1 MASNIRSI
9 IFVHG
14 LWGHPKHTWETTE
27 AVPPLVRGDD
37 NDRSLEST
45 GRKNSFAK
53 IMRSVSFQK
62 LQYRKTP
69 TSTSIA
75 TTSLDDAFSAS
86 VGLSYWET
94 PDSDEMTA
102 RPKKV
107 FWPRDLLPLD
117 IPEARI
123 LTYGYDA
130 DVIGSTQNDST
141 KLNNLTTHAQ
151 DLLAKLDREMKN
163 EVNQDLDVLSTAN

>member
-1 MASNIRSI
+1 MASDIQSI

-27 AVPPLVRGDD
+27 AVPALVRDDD
-37 NDRSLEST
+37 NDQPLEPT

-75 TTSLDDAFSAS
+75 TTSSEDASS
-86 VGLSYWET
+86 SLGLSYWET
-94 PDSDEMTA
+94 PNSDEMTA

-123 LTYGYDA
+123 STYGYDA
-130 DVIGSTQNDST
+130 DVIGSIQNDST
-141 KLNNLTTHAQ
+141 KMNNLTMHAQ

-163 EVNQDLDVLSTAN
+163 EASKDLDVLSTAN

>member
-1 MASNIRSI
+1 MASNIQSI

-14 LWGHPKHTWETTE
+14 LWGHPKHTWETK
-27 AVPPLVRGDD
+27 AVPPSVRIVD
-37 NDRSLEST
+37 NVPSSDAT
-45 GRKNSFAK
+45 GRKNSFTK
-53 IMRSVSFQK
+53 IMRSVSFQR

-69 TSTSIA
+69 TSSSLA
-75 TTSLDDAFSAS
+75 TTSSGNTSLS
-86 VGLSYWET
+86 VGLSYWEM
-94 PDSDEMTA
+94 PESNEMTA

-130 DVIGSTQNDST
+130 DVIGSIENDSM
-141 KLNNLTTHAQ
+141 KMNNFTTHAQ
-151 DLLAKLDREMKN
+151 DLLVKLDRE
-163 EVNQDLDVLSTAN
+163 

>member
-1 MASNIRSI
+1 MASNIQSI

-14 LWGHPKHTWETTE
+14 LWGHPKHTWETTK
-27 AVPPLVRGDD
+27 AVPPLVRSDE
-37 NDRSLEST
+37 NDQSSEST

-53 IMRSVSFQK
+53 IMRSVGFQK
-62 LQYRKTP
+62 LQNRKTL
-69 TSTSIA
+69 TSTSTA
-75 TTSLDDAFSAS
+75 TTSSENSSFS
-86 VGLSYWET
+86 VGLSYCET

-130 DVIGSTQNDST
+130 DVIGSIQNDSL
-141 KLNNLTTHAQ
+141 KMNNLT
-151 DLLAKLDREMKN
+151 
-163 EVNQDLDVLSTAN
+163 

>member
-1 MASNIRSI
+1 MASNIQSI

-27 AVPPLVRGDD
+27 AVPPLIRSDG
-37 NDRSLEST
+37 NDQSLEPT

-75 TTSLDDAFSAS
+75 TTSSEDASLS
-86 VGLSYWET
+86 VGLSYWVP
-94 PDSDEMTA
+94 PDSNEMTA
-102 RPKKV
+102 RPMKV

-130 DVIGSTQNDST
+130 DVIGSIQNDSL
-141 KLNNLTTHAQ
+141 KMNNLTTHAQ

-163 EVNQDLDVLSTAN
+163 EVNQDPDVLSTAN

>member
-1 MASNIRSI
+1 MASNIQSI

-27 AVPPLVRGDD
+27 AVLPFVRSDD
-37 NDRSLEST
+37 NDQPLEST
-45 GRKNSFAK
+45 DRRNSFAK

-62 LQYRKTP
+62 LQYRRTP

-75 TTSLDDAFSAS
+75 TTSSEDASSS
-86 VGLSYWET
+86 VEQSYWET

-130 DVIGSTQNDST
+130 DVIGSIQNDST
-141 KLNNLTTHAQ
+141 RMNNLTTHAQ